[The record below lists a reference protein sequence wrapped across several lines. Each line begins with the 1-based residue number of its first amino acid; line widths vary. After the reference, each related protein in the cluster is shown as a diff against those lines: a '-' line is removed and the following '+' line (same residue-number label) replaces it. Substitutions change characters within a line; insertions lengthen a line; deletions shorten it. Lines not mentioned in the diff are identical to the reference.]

1 MLITVREVSSL
12 SHCFAAFNTPRTNRN
27 NLFCRAS
34 SVRVH
39 GNPSLTHQSWN
50 LAHLLN
56 PITSSDNSVSQIK
69 LQYNLF
75 SIAQRRNTIFQKAL
89 PRSLKFTVRNQGF
102 ALNKEEISSDFDWDE
117 LDQELEEEEEEEDE
131 GSPWEG
137 AVVYRRNPSV
147 SHLEYCTTLERLGLG
162 KLSTKVSK
170 SRASVMGIRVTKDVK
185 DYPEGTPVLVSLDV
199 TTKKHK
205 VVRLDGIIR
214 TVITL
219 DCNRCGEPAAE
230 TIFSNF
236 SLLLSEEPIKEP
248 NTLDMGTMFGSK
260 NFDALEEDDDD
271 SLIDIED
278 QLYFPLENKTIDIS
292 KNIRDLVHIE
302 ITLDAICDPQCK
314 GLCLRCG
321 TNLNIHSCKCL
332 EQNVEAKGFSP
343 LGGLRK
349 KMQ

>member
-1 MLITVREVSSL
+1 
-12 SHCFAAFNTPRTNRN
+12 
-27 NLFCRAS
+27 
-34 SVRVH
+34 
-39 GNPSLTHQSWN
+39 
-50 LAHLLN
+50 
-56 PITSSDNSVSQIK
+56 
-69 LQYNLF
+69 
-75 SIAQRRNTIFQKAL
+75 
-89 PRSLKFTVRNQGF
+89 
-102 ALNKEEISSDFDWDE
+102 
-117 LDQELEEEEEEEDE
+117 
-131 GSPWEG
+131 
-137 AVVYRRNPSV
+137 
-147 SHLEYCTTLERLGLG
+147 
-162 KLSTKVSK
+162 
-170 SRASVMGIRVTKDVK
+170 MGIRVTKDVK

>member
-1 MLITVREVSSL
+1 MAVS
-12 SHCFAAFNTPRTNRN
+12 FASNTILQYA
-27 NLFCRAS
+27 NL
-34 SVRVH
+34 
-39 GNPSLTHQSWN
+39 
-50 LAHLLN
+50 
-56 PITSSDNSVSQIK
+56 SQIK
-69 LQYNLF
+69 LHYNLF
-75 SIAQRRNTIFQKAL
+75 STAERRNTIFQKAP

-117 LDQELEEEEEEEDE
+117 LDQEEEEEEEEDE

-205 VVRLDGIIR
+205 VIRLDGIIR

-219 DCNRCGEPAAE
+219 DCNRCGEPAPE

-236 SLLLSEEPIKEP
+236 SLLLSEEPIKEAD
-248 NTLDMGTMFGSK
+248 TLDMGTMFGSK
-260 NFDALEEDDDD
+260 NFEAVEEDDDD
-271 SLIDIED
+271 SMIDIED
-278 QLYFPLENKTIDIS
+278 QLYFPLENRTIDIS

-302 ITLDAICDPQCK
+302 ISLDAICDPQCK

-321 TNLNIHSCKCL
+321 TNLNIQSCKCV

-343 LGGLRK
+343 LGGLRN